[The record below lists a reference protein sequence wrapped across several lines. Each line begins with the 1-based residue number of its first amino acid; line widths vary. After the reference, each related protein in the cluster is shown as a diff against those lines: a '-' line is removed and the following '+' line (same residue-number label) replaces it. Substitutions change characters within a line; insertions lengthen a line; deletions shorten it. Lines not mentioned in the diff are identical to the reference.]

1 MWLIIAEV
9 VDVESFPDDKF
20 VEVNFEIPTKVGK
33 TNYTQKKNPF
43 SPSICVQKKLRN
55 FASLWQEKTKMTYMF
70 KKHCESSS
78 CEILLE

>member
-9 VDVESFPDDKF
+9 VDVESFQDDKF

-43 SPSICVQKKLRN
+43 SPSICVQKKLRD
-55 FASLWQEKTKMTYMF
+55 FLLCG
-70 KKHCESSS
+70 KKK
-78 CEILLE
+78 LK